1 VAVGSVPLE
10 PLPRTTV
17 LIKRVALIRRRF
29 RMPIRI
35 GIIGKTNAG
44 KTTLFNSMTL
54 LAGEVSN
61 YPFTTKSPE
70 TGVASVVTLCVHKEF
85 GVQDNPANSKC
96 ENGWRFIPIEMTDL
110 PGLIKGAW
118 MGKGLGNQFLSV
130 AAQSDALLHVVDAS
144 GSVDKDGKISEPG
157 TGDPMAD
164 FADVELE
171 LVLWYTKL
179 FTQNLPK
186 ISKLSKTP
194 GYGVPTAV
202 EEVMHGIGVR
212 KEHVILAMKD
222 AMLEEKAF
230 DSWNE
235 KEIQNFCWSLR
246 EYSKPTLLIANK
258 MDLPFAAENFKK
270 IREKYKGL
278 IVVPTSGEA
287 ELTLRRAEAK
297 GLIKYI
303 PGEERF
309 EILRPQDLNDAQ
321 KSALAYI
328 RRKVFGEY
336 LRTGVQFALN
346 SVIFKLLKE
355 NAVYPVHDPQ
365 KLSDKN
371 GRILPDVYLLPS
383 GSTVEDLARDIH
395 TDLVKGLLYAIDV
408 RTGLHLPTNY
418 VLRDRDVLSIVS
430 TAKES

>member
-1 VAVGSVPLE
+1 
-10 PLPRTTV
+10 
-17 LIKRVALIRRRF
+17 
-29 RMPIRI
+29 MPIRI
-35 GIIGKTNAG
+35 GLIGKTNAG

-54 LAGEVSN
+54 LSGEVSN
-61 YPFTTKSPE
+61 YPFTTKTPE

-85 GVQDNPANSKC
+85 GVHDNPLTSKC
-96 ENGWRFIPIEMTDL
+96 EDGWRFVPVEITDL

-157 TGDPMAD
+157 TGDPIAD
-164 FADVELE
+164 FEDVELE

-179 FTQNLPK
+179 FTSSIPK

-194 GYGVPTAV
+194 GYGVPSAV
-202 EEVMHGIGVR
+202 EEALRGIGVK
-212 KEHVILAMKD
+212 KEHVIAALNE
-222 AMLEEKAF
+222 AMLADKEF
-230 DSWNE
+230 DSWTE
-235 KEIQNFCWSLR
+235 KEIQNFCWVLR
-246 EYSKPTLLIANK
+246 ETSKPTLVIANK
-258 MDLPFAAENFKK
+258 MDLPFAAENFKRL
-270 IREKYKGL
+270 RERLKGL
-278 IVVPTSGEA
+278 MVVPTSGEA

-297 GLIKYI
+297 GLIKYV

-336 LRTGVQFALN
+336 LRTGVQFGLN
-346 SVIFKLLKE
+346 IAVFKLLKM
-355 NAVYPVHDPQ
+355 NAIYPVADAE
-365 KLSDKN
+365 KLTDKD
-371 GRILPDVYLLPS
+371 GRVLPDVYLMPT
-383 GSTVEDLARDIH
+383 GSTVEELALSIH
-395 TDLVKGLLYAIDV
+395 TELTKGLVYAVDA
-408 RTGLHLPTNY
+408 RTGIHLPTNY

-430 TAKES
+430 TAKRSSE

>member
-1 VAVGSVPLE
+1 
-10 PLPRTTV
+10 
-17 LIKRVALIRRRF
+17 
-29 RMPIRI
+29 
-35 GIIGKTNAG
+35 
-44 KTTLFNSMTL
+44 MTL
-54 LAGEVSN
+54 LSGEVSN

-85 GVQDNPANSKC
+85 NVKDAPSNSRC
-96 ENGWRFIPIEMTDL
+96 EDGWRFVPVEVTDL

-144 GSVDKDGKISEPG
+144 GSVDKDGRISEPG
-157 TGDPMAD
+157 TGDPTAD

-194 GYGVPTAV
+194 GYGVPNAV
-202 EEVMHGIGVR
+202 AEVLHGIGVK
-212 KEHVILAMKD
+212 KEHVIMALNETV
-222 AMLEEKAF
+222 LGEKQF

-235 KEIQNFCWSLR
+235 KDIQNFCWSLR
-246 EYSKPTLLIANK
+246 EFSKPTLMIANK
-258 MDLPFAAENFKK
+258 MDLPYAAENFQKL
-270 IREKYKGL
+270 REKFKGL

-287 ELTLRRAEAK
+287 ELTLRRAESK
-297 GLIKYI
+297 GLIRYV

-309 EILRPQDLNDAQ
+309 EIVRPQDLNDAQ

-346 SVIFKLLKE
+346 IAVFKLLKM
-355 NAVYPVHDPQ
+355 NAIYPVADAE
-365 KLSDKN
+365 KLMDKH
-371 GRILPDVYLLPS
+371 GHVLPDVYLMPT
-383 GSTVEDLARDIH
+383 GSTVEELAGTIHSDLA
-395 TDLVKGLLYAIDV
+395 KGLVYAVDV
-408 RTGLHLPTNY
+408 RSGLHLPTNY

-430 TAKES
+430 TAKRS

>member
-1 VAVGSVPLE
+1 L
-10 PLPRTTV
+10 
-17 LIKRVALIRRRF
+17 
-29 RMPIRI
+29 IRI
-35 GIIGKTNAG
+35 GLIGKTNAG

-54 LAGEVSN
+54 LSGEVSN
-61 YPFTTKSPE
+61 YPFTTKTPE
-70 TGVASVVTLCVHKEF
+70 MGVASVVTLCVHKEF
-85 GVQDNPANSKC
+85 GVSDNPANSKC
-96 ENGWRFIPIEMTDL
+96 DDGWRFIPVEVTDL

-144 GSVDKDGKISEPG
+144 GSVDKDGKISDPG

-171 LVLWYTKL
+171 LVLWYSKL

-194 GYGVPTAV
+194 GYGVPNAV

-212 KEHVILAMKD
+212 KEHVVMAMQE
-222 AMLEEKAF
+222 ALLTEKPF

-235 KEIQNFCWSLR
+235 KEIQSFCWSLR

-258 MDLPFAAENFKK
+258 MDLPFASENFRKL
-270 IREKYKGL
+270 REKYKGL

-287 ELTLRRAEAK
+287 ELTLRKAEAK
-297 GLIKYI
+297 GLIRYV

-309 EILRPQDLNDAQ
+309 EILKPQELNNAQ
-321 KSALAYI
+321 RSALAYI

-346 SVIFKLLKE
+346 IAVFKLLKM
-355 NAVYPVHDPQ
+355 NSIYPVADAE
-365 KLSDKN
+365 KLTDKN
-371 GRILPDVYLLPS
+371 GRVLPDVYLMPT
-383 GSTVEDLARDIH
+383 GSSVEDLAREIH
-395 TDLVKGLLYAIDV
+395 TDLVKGLVYAVDV

-418 VLRDRDVLSIVS
+418 VVRDRDVLSIVS
-430 TAKES
+430 TAKRS

>member
-1 VAVGSVPLE
+1 
-10 PLPRTTV
+10 
-17 LIKRVALIRRRF
+17 
-29 RMPIRI
+29 MIRI
-35 GIIGKTNAG
+35 GLIGKTNAG

-54 LAGEVSN
+54 LSGEISN
-61 YPFTTKSPE
+61 YPFTTKTPE
-70 TGVASVVTLCVHKEF
+70 TGIASAVTPCVHKEF
-85 GVQDNPANSKC
+85 GVLDNPANSRC
-96 ENGWRFIPIEMTDL
+96 DDGWRFVPVEVTDL

-164 FADVELE
+164 LADVELE

-179 FTQNLPK
+179 FTANLPK

-202 EEVMHGIGVR
+202 EEVMRGIGVR
-212 KEHVILAMKD
+212 KEHVVMAMNEVVLGD
-222 AMLEEKAF
+222 KAF

-235 KEIQNFCWSLR
+235 KDIQGFCWSLR
-246 EYSKPTLLIANK
+246 EFSKPTLVIANK
-258 MDLPFAAENFKK
+258 MDLPFASENFQNL
-270 IREKYKGL
+270 REKYKGL

-297 GLIKYI
+297 KLIKYV

-309 EILRPQDLNDAQ
+309 EILKPQDLNDAQ
-321 KSALAYI
+321 RSALAYI

-346 SVIFKLLKE
+346 IAVFKLLKM
-355 NAVYPVHDPQ
+355 NAIYPVADAE
-365 KLSDKN
+365 KLTDKH
-371 GRILPDVYLLPS
+371 GRVLPDVYLMPT
-383 GSTVEDLARDIH
+383 GSTVEELAGTVH
-395 TDLVKGLLYAIDV
+395 SDLVKGLVYAVDV

-418 VLRDRDVLSIVS
+418 VLHDRDVLSIIS
-430 TAKES
+430 TAKRS

>member
-1 VAVGSVPLE
+1 
-10 PLPRTTV
+10 
-17 LIKRVALIRRRF
+17 
-29 RMPIRI
+29 MIRI
-35 GIIGKTNAG
+35 GLIGKTNTG

-54 LAGEVSN
+54 LSSEVSN
-61 YPFTTKSPE
+61 YPFTTKTPE
-70 TGVASVVTLCVHKEF
+70 TGIASAVTPCVHKEF
-85 GVQDNPANSKC
+85 GVTDNPENSKC
-96 ENGWRFIPIEMTDL
+96 EDGWRFIPVEVTDL

-130 AAQSDALLHVVDAS
+130 AAQSDALLHVIDAS
-144 GSVDKDGKISEPG
+144 GSVDKDGKISDPG
-157 TGDPMAD
+157 TGDPIAD

-194 GYGVPTAV
+194 GYGVPSAV
-202 EEVMHGIGVR
+202 EEVMQGIGVR
-212 KEHVILAMKD
+212 REHVVTAMNEALLGDKP
-222 AMLEEKAF
+222 F

-235 KEIQNFCWSLR
+235 KDIRSFCWSLR
-246 EYSKPTLLIANK
+246 EFSKPTLVIANK
-258 MDLPFAAENFKK
+258 MDLPFAAENFQKL
-270 IREKYKGL
+270 REKYKGL

-287 ELTLRRAEAK
+287 ELTLRRAEGK
-297 GLIKYI
+297 GLIRYV

-309 EILRPQDLNDAQ
+309 EILKPQDLNDAQ

-346 SVIFKLLKE
+346 IAVFKLLKM
-355 NAVYPVHDPQ
+355 NAIYPVADAE
-365 KLSDKN
+365 KMTDTN
-371 GRILPDVYLLPS
+371 GRVLPDVYLMPA
-383 GSTVEDLARDIH
+383 GSTVEELARAVH
-395 TDLVKGLLYAIDV
+395 SDLLKGLVYALDV

-418 VLRDRDVLSIVS
+418 VLRDRDVLSIIS
-430 TAKES
+430 TAKRS

>member
-1 VAVGSVPLE
+1 
-10 PLPRTTV
+10 
-17 LIKRVALIRRRF
+17 
-29 RMPIRI
+29 MIRI
-35 GIIGKTNAG
+35 GLIGKTNAG

-54 LAGEVSN
+54 LSGEVSN
-61 YPFTTKSPE
+61 YPFTTKAPE
-70 TGVASVVTLCVHKEF
+70 TGIASAVTPCVHKEF
-85 GVQDNPANSKC
+85 GVTDNPENSKC
-96 ENGWRFIPIEMTDL
+96 EDGWRFVPVEVTDL

-130 AAQSDALLHVVDAS
+130 AAQSDALLHVIDAS
-144 GSVDKDGKISEPG
+144 GSVDKDGKISDPG
-157 TGDPMAD
+157 TGDPIAD

-194 GYGVPTAV
+194 GYGVPNAV
-202 EEVMHGIGVR
+202 EEVMQGIGVR
-212 KEHVILAMKD
+212 KEHVVMAMNEALPRDKQ
-222 AMLEEKAF
+222 F

-235 KEIQNFCWSLR
+235 KDIQNFCWSLR
-246 EYSKPTLLIANK
+246 EFSKPTLIIANK

-270 IREKYKGL
+270 LREKYKGL
-278 IVVPTSGEA
+278 IAVPTSGEA
-287 ELTLRRAEAK
+287 ELTLRRAEGK
-297 GLIKYI
+297 GLIRYV

-309 EILRPQDLNDAQ
+309 EIMKPQDLSDAQ
-321 KSALAYI
+321 RSALAYI

-346 SVIFKLLKE
+346 IAVFKLLKM
-355 NAVYPVHDPQ
+355 NAIYPVADAEKMTNKH
-365 KLSDKN
+365 
-371 GRILPDVYLLPS
+371 GRVLPDVYLMPA
-383 GSTVEDLARDIH
+383 GSTVEDLARAVH
-395 TDLVKGLLYAIDV
+395 SDLLKGLVYALDV

-430 TAKES
+430 TAKRS

>member
-1 VAVGSVPLE
+1 
-10 PLPRTTV
+10 
-17 LIKRVALIRRRF
+17 
-29 RMPIRI
+29 MPIRI

-54 LAGEVSN
+54 LSGEISN
-61 YPFTTKSPE
+61 YPFTTKAPE

-85 GVQDNPANSKC
+85 GVQDAPANSKC
-96 ENGWRFIPIEMTDL
+96 EDGWRFVPVEVTDL

-144 GSVDKDGKISEPG
+144 GSVDKDGKITEPG
-157 TGDPMAD
+157 TGDPLAD

-179 FTQNLPK
+179 FTSNMTK
-186 ISKLSKTP
+186 ISKLAKSP
-194 GYGVPTAV
+194 GYNLPEAV
-202 EEVMHGIGVR
+202 AEVMRGVGVR
-212 KEHVILAMKD
+212 KEHVIKS
-222 AMLEEKAF
+222 LEESLLKEKNF
-230 DSWNE
+230 DTWNE
-235 KEIQNFCWSLR
+235 KEIQNFCWVLR
-246 EYSKPTLLIANK
+246 EVSKPTLIIANK

-270 IREKYKGL
+270 LREAHKGL

-309 EILRPQDLNDAQ
+309 EILKPQDLNDSQ
-321 KSALAYI
+321 RTALAYI
-328 RRKVFGEY
+328 KRKVFGEY

-346 SVIFKLLKE
+346 IAVFKLLKM
-355 NAVYPVHDPQ
+355 NAIYPVADAE
-365 KLSDKN
+365 KLTDKQ
-371 GRILPDVYLLPS
+371 GRTLPDVYLMQV
-383 GSTVEDLARDIH
+383 GSTVEDLAKEVH
-395 TDLVKGLLYAIDV
+395 TDLAKGLVYAVDV
-408 RTGLHLPTNY
+408 RTGLHLPTDY
-418 VLRDRDVLSIVS
+418 VLHDRDVLSIVS
-430 TAKES
+430 TAIRG

>member
-1 VAVGSVPLE
+1 
-10 PLPRTTV
+10 
-17 LIKRVALIRRRF
+17 
-29 RMPIRI
+29 MIRI
-35 GIIGKTNAG
+35 GLIGKTNAG

-54 LAGEVSN
+54 LSGEVSN

-70 TGVASVVTLCVHKEF
+70 MGVASVVTTCVHKEF
-85 GVQDNPANSKC
+85 GVTDNPTNSKC
-96 ENGWRFIPIEMTDL
+96 EDGWRFIPVEVTDL

-118 MGKGLGNQFLSV
+118 LGKGLGNQFLSV

-164 FADVELE
+164 FDDVELE
-171 LVLWYTKL
+171 LVLWYSRL

-194 GYGVPTAV
+194 GYGVPSAV

-212 KEHVILAMKD
+212 KEHVIWAMQE
-222 AMLEEKAF
+222 ALLSEKPF
-230 DSWNE
+230 DSWGE
-235 KEIQNFCWSLR
+235 KDIQNFCWSLR

-258 MDLPFAAENFKK
+258 MDLPFAAENFQRL
-270 IREKYKGL
+270 REKYKGL

-297 GLIKYI
+297 GLIRYV

-309 EILRPQDLNDAQ
+309 EILKPQELNDAQ

-328 RRKVFGEY
+328 KRKVFGEY

-346 SVIFKLLKE
+346 IAVFKLLKM
-355 NAVYPVHDPQ
+355 NAIYPVADAE
-365 KLSDKN
+365 KLADKE
-371 GRILPDVYLLPS
+371 GRVLPDVYLMPT
-383 GSTVEDLARDIH
+383 GSSVEDLARTIH
-395 TDLVKGLLYAIDV
+395 TDLVKGLVYAVDV

-418 VLRDRDVLSIVS
+418 VVRDRDVLSIVS
-430 TAKES
+430 TAKRG